1 MVASFTEVFVQNIP
15 EFVNTGVASD
25 SVPAYCAI
33 KSIID
38 THRYAYYIIFYFL
51 PVLPMF
57 VVTTVF
63 FLFSLFPS
71 VFLSW
76 NSKFQIEYEV

>member
-38 THRYAYYIIFYFL
+38 THRYAYYIIFSFL
-51 PVLPMF
+51 PVLTMF

-63 FLFSLFPS
+63 FFFSLFPS
-71 VFLSW
+71 VFLS
-76 NSKFQIEYEV
+76 FQIEYEV